1 MSLPQNKGFTAPLR
15 TRRLDV
21 RMREVPV
28 STELDILGVL
38 PGQREQEI
46 TLLLRAAI
54 VERGTGHSAPD
65 DPEHWTIQERWMA
78 VAWYTAACSGD
89 MDYSIGGGTLDDY
102 LHGDS
107 DRPMRI
113 DPVPIGELYGEP
125 LMMRHMTG
133 GMLDR
138 IEGIAH
144 EFRDKF
150 QKAPALLWEVAAM
163 AAMIY
168 RAAEPPADPMHDAGA
183 FESQLVEHINEL
195 IGLPPSDL
203 YDLAMRFYGG
213 LDQLAHLFRWLPG
226 HDGLVVVPK
235 EGRAGGV
242 PARFLA
248 SALIH
253 GRTRQLAQLAGV

>member
-89 MDYSIGGGTLDDY
+89 MDYGIGGGTLDDY

-113 DPVPIGELYGEP
+113 DPVSIGELYGEP
-125 LMMRHMTG
+125 LMMRNSAG
-133 GMLDR
+133 GRLDR

-150 QKAPALLWEVAAM
+150 QKAPALLW
-163 AAMIY
+163 
-168 RAAEPPADPMHDAGA
+168 RWQPWPP
-183 FESQLVEHINEL
+183 
-195 IGLPPSDL
+195 
-203 YDLAMRFYGG
+203 
-213 LDQLAHLFRWLPG
+213 
-226 HDGLVVVPK
+226 
-235 EGRAGGV
+235 
-242 PARFLA
+242 
-248 SALIH
+248 
-253 GRTRQLAQLAGV
+253 